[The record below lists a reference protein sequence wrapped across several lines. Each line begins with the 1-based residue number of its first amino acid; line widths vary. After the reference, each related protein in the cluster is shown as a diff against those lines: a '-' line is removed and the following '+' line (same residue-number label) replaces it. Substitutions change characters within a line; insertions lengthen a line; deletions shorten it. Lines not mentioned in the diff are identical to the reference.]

1 MESQREDVPDNPT
14 KEISRR
20 DFVQRAAMSDAM
32 GLNRRRFLQITTAGL
47 LTGLTGTACTSDDD
61 PNEPREPALVE
72 MLGPERVRQIG
83 MEYRA
88 EVPQEITAAALA
100 EAIESSR
107 RRGFARRYRRPIED
121 QIRRDFATGR
131 VVVVGGWVLALTEAR
146 ECALYSLS
154 V

>member
-1 MESQREDVPDNPT
+1 M
-14 KEISRR
+14 
-20 DFVQRAAMSDAM
+20 A
-32 GLNRRRFLQITTAGL
+32 LNRRRFLQLTTAGL
-47 LTGLTGTACTSDDD
+47 LASLTDTACASDDD
-61 PNEPREPALVE
+61 ANEPKEPALVE

-83 MEYRA
+83 MQYRA

-100 EAIESSR
+100 EAIASSR
-107 RRGFARRYRRPIED
+107 RRGFSRRHRRPIEE

-146 ECALYSLS
+146 QCALYSLS